1 MPRFLIELTH
11 TAERNACIR
20 ALHAIEQAG
29 SHFVTRAEWGCI
41 DGTHAGW
48 LIVEVE
54 SRDEALRVVPT
65 EFRKEARVVALNNFS
80 RENIATF
87 IAELKD

>member
-1 MPRFLIELTH
+1 
-11 TAERNACIR
+11 
-20 ALHAIEQAG
+20 
-29 SHFVTRAEWGCI
+29 
-41 DGTHAGW
+41 
-48 LIVEVE
+48 
-54 SRDEALRVVPT
+54 LRVVPT